1 MIVICILLAVAVA
14 MLVWENATL
23 VDALREAQAEAVASR
38 CRKRG
43 ISDLAE
49 RRAR

>member
-14 MLVWENATL
+14 MLAWENATL

-38 CRKRG
+38 RKTG
-43 ISDLAE
+43 GV
-49 RRAR
+49 